1 MPGWILQN
9 LHFVV
14 AAIVTAL
21 VLGVYYRWRA
31 ASLRRAV
38 VSGAPVTFNAFLR
51 GPAAP
56 YPRRWREG
64 KVQLGF
70 GAPVWKPHLA
80 IPRRPVALPL
90 SAVVKEMRPVSGVRE
105 ILSIRADYM
114 VLVVQGDG
122 MTIELAV
129 RTAELPSVLQALES
143 RSGGGWR
150 VPATGAPDVVKAPS
164 IPR

>member
-1 MPGWILQN
+1 MPGWLLQN

-14 AAIVTAL
+14 AAIVTAVL
-21 VLGVYYRWRA
+21 LGVYYRWRA
-31 ASLRRAV
+31 AALRRAV
-38 VSGAPVTFNAFLR
+38 LSGAPVTFNAFLR

-80 IPRRPVALPL
+80 ILRRPVELPL
-90 SAVVKEMRPVSGVRE
+90 SAVVKEMRPVSCMRE
-105 ILSIRADYM
+105 ILSISADYI
-114 VLVVQGDG
+114 VLLVQADET
-122 MTIELAV
+122 TIELAV
-129 RTAELPSVLQALES
+129 RSAELMSVLQALES

-150 VPATGAPDVVKAPS
+150 VPPTGPLDVVRGAS